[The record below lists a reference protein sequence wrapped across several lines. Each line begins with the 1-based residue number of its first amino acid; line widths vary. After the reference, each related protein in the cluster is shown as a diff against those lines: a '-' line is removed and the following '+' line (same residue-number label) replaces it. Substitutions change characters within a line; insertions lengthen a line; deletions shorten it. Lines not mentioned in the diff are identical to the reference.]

1 MNAKKLLSTLLSA
14 AMAVSMLA
22 GCFGG
27 GGNKNYSDEA
37 ADAAN
42 AAQSTVVF
50 ATDAKLSKSL
60 QDALENFTQLDDIK
74 DAMEADENL
83 KSLLTSG
90 YDLDVVAEQGEDAE
104 AAAKAIAEKYIV
116 SIVSGKK
123 AEGKIAMVLHDG
135 NGYYYVAV
143 LTYGSGGSGSGGG
156 AGGGS
161 GSGEGGQGG
170 GTTPGTDPDEPGPD
184 DDENNPGGGDDD
196 VIYYSVTTNAQG
208 GNGHYNTPSRVEKG
222 QELSFTVTADKGY
235 EAVVTA
241 TMGDESIGLTINGDR
256 YTYSPVTDDIVIDIT
271 FAKKAPEQFI
281 LNMGVN
287 DVDGGN
293 VYADID
299 GDGKKEVFLGDT
311 FVTAGEDFTFTVT
324 PNDGYEALV
333 SAVDADGMP
342 VKVIDYYGNY
352 TINEVNSDIEVTV
365 TFVEKVPSQYM
376 VNVSVNDTNG
386 GTVSADIDGDGK
398 EEDFLGDTFVTAG
411 EDFTFTVTP
420 NDGYE
425 ALVSAVD
432 ADGMPVKVIDYYG
445 NYTINE
451 VNSDIEVTVTFVEK
465 VPSQYMVNVSVN
477 DTNGGTVSA
486 DINGDGK
493 EEGCLGDSFV
503 NAGDDFDFTVT
514 PAEGYE
520 IYSVTV
526 ERGNGRFETLALTAN
541 NKYTASKIESDTDI
555 TVTFAPIQVTVTL
568 QIEGDGSGTVTFN
581 RESIEDGESI
591 IVDFKDEV
599 AIEATPGTDSELV
612 SISDGSNNLKNGATI
627 YPSGNITITVTFES
641 TEPVLTSID
650 VKQTGT
656 IYVDEKISGS
666 DLTVTAYDQNGK
678 EMEVTLEFVSASPNS
693 FDTAGPHKN
702 VSVTYKDKDGKQYID
717 KNVTITVKA
726 PYVTGI
732 KVTNTPAGATTLT
745 VTREWRTSH
754 VDEVFRV
761 WKWDYISPVG
771 FGSKG
776 HYEYCDDIELQ
787 VNYSDGSQLKINKKN
802 LEEYLDKS
810 LTATPNTFKWAD
822 HFKSPVMV
830 TIRYQEPGMTKP
842 VETSILVEVV
852 TSDFSDW
859 E

>member
-42 AAQSTVVF
+42 AVQSTVVF

-222 QELSFTVTADKGY
+222 QELSFTVTADEGY

-241 TMGDESIGLTINGDR
+241 TMGGEPIVLIVNGNR
-256 YTYSPVTDDIVIDIT
+256 YTYGPVTDDIVIDIT
-271 FAKKAPEQFI
+271 FAEKAPTQYI
-281 LNMGVN
+281 VH
-287 DVDGGN
+287 VSQDGNGGT
-293 VYADID
+293 VRW
-299 GDGKKEVFLGDT
+299 LGDNL
-311 FVTAGEDFTFTVT
+311 VTAGDSFELLVRVD
-324 PNDGYEALV
+324 DGYEALV

-342 VKVIDYYGNY
+342 VKVIDHSGGNYTINEVNSDIEVTVTFVEKVPTQYIVHVSQDGNGGTVRWLGDNLVTAGDSFELLVRVDDGYEALVSAVDADGMPVKVIDHSGGNY

-386 GTVSADIDGDGK
+386 GTVSADIDGDG
-398 EEDFLGDTFVTAG
+398 
-411 EDFTFTVTP
+411 
-420 NDGYE
+420 
-425 ALVSAVD
+425 
-432 ADGMPVKVIDYYG
+432 
-445 NYTINE
+445 
-451 VNSDIEVTVTFVEK
+451 
-465 VPSQYMVNVSVN
+465 Q
-477 DTNGGTVSA
+477 
-486 DINGDGK
+486 

-503 NAGDDFDFTVT
+503 NAGDNFDFTVT

-520 IYSVTV
+520 ISSVTV
-526 ERGNGRFETLALTAN
+526 ERGNGRVETLALTAN

-568 QIEGDGSGTVTFN
+568 QIEGDGDGTVTFN
-581 RESIEDGESI
+581 GESI
-591 IVDFKDEV
+591 GDGKSITVDFRDEV
-599 AIEATPGTDSELV
+599 IIKATAGTDSELV

-693 FDTAGPHKN
+693 FDTAGTHEN
-702 VSVTYKDKDGKQYID
+702 VSVTYKDTDGKQYID
-717 KNVTITVKA
+717 KNVTITVTA

-732 KVTNTPAGATTLT
+732 EVTTSGNIVREYRAKLPWEESHSDT
-745 VTREWRTSH
+745 VFKLWTINILGGWHS
-754 VDEVFRV
+754 F
-761 WKWDYISPVG
+761 
-771 FGSKG
+771 
-776 HYEYCDDIELQ
+776 YCDDITITVKYAGQEPL
-787 VNYSDGSQLKINKKN
+787 VISTPSDIKKYV
-802 LEEYLDKS
+802 EADQ
-810 LTATPNTFKWAD
+810 LTATPEKFAAPDGYWEDYTQ
-822 HFKSPVMV
+822 PV
-830 TIRYQEPGMTKP
+830 TISYKDSATGKTFTDTIDVTVTWRKP
-842 VETSILVEVV
+842 NT
-852 TSDFSDW
+852 
-859 E
+859 

>member
-50 ATDAKLSKSL
+50 STDATLAKSL

-170 GTTPGTDPDEPGPD
+170 GTTPGTGPDEPGPD

-222 QELSFTVTADKGY
+222 QELSFTVTADEGY

-241 TMGDESIGLTINGDR
+241 TMGGEPIVLIVNGNR
-256 YTYSPVTDDIVIDIT
+256 YTYGPVTADIVIDIT
-271 FAKKAPEQFI
+271 FAEKAPTQYI
-281 LNMGVN
+281 VH
-287 DVDGGN
+287 VSQDGNGGT
-293 VYADID
+293 VRW
-299 GDGKKEVFLGDT
+299 LGDNL
-311 FVTAGEDFTFTVT
+311 VTAGDSFELLVRVD
-324 PNDGYEALV
+324 DGYEALV

-342 VKVIDYYGNY
+342 VKVIDHYDGNYTINEVNSDIEVTVTFVEKVPTQYIVHVSQDGNGGTVRWLGDNLVTAGDSFELLVRVDDGYEALVSAVDADGMPVKVIDHYDGNY

-386 GTVSADIDGDGK
+386 GTVSADIDGDG
-398 EEDFLGDTFVTAG
+398 
-411 EDFTFTVTP
+411 
-420 NDGYE
+420 
-425 ALVSAVD
+425 
-432 ADGMPVKVIDYYG
+432 
-445 NYTINE
+445 
-451 VNSDIEVTVTFVEK
+451 
-465 VPSQYMVNVSVN
+465 Q
-477 DTNGGTVSA
+477 
-486 DINGDGK
+486 

-503 NAGDDFDFTVT
+503 NAGEDFDFTVT

-520 IYSVTV
+520 IYNVTV
-526 ERGNGRFETLALTAN
+526 ERGNGRVETLALTAN

-568 QIEGDGSGTVTFN
+568 QIEGDGNGTVTFN
-581 RESIEDGESI
+581 GEPIEDGKSI
-591 IVDFKDEV
+591 TVDFKDEV
-599 AIEATPGTDSELV
+599 AIEATAGTDSELV
-612 SISDGSNNLKNGATI
+612 SISDGSNNLENGATI
-627 YPSGNITITVTFES
+627 YPSGNIIITVTFES
-641 TEPVLTSID
+641 TKPVLTSIK
-650 VKQTGT
+650 VEQKGT

-702 VSVTYKDKDGKQYID
+702 VSVTYKDKDGKQYTD
-717 KNVTITVKA
+717 ENVTITVKE

-732 KVTNTPAGATTLT
+732 EVMGNKYVE
-745 VTREWRTSH
+745 REWRAGEHDDT
-754 VDEVFRV
+754 VFKV
-761 WKWDYISPVG
+761 WDFKLFVG
-771 FGSKG
+771 WK
-776 HYEYCDDIELQ
+776 ELYCDDIAIQ
-787 VNYSDGSQLKINKKN
+787 VNYSNGDTFKINKDN
-802 LEEYLDKS
+802 IQEYVEKGW
-810 LTATPNTFKWAD
+810 LTADPNNFELEDCGRT
-822 HFKSPVMV
+822 HLV
-830 TIRYQEPGMTKP
+830 TISYQDNTMNEPKTAFMN
-842 VETSILVEVV
+842 VRVFLIH
-852 TSDFSDW
+852 
-859 E
+859 

>member
-27 GGNKNYSDEA
+27 GGNKNYSDKA

-42 AAQSTVVF
+42 AVQSTVVF

-143 LTYGSGGSGSGGG
+143 LTYGNGGSGSGGG

-222 QELSFTVTADKGY
+222 QELSFTVTADESY

-241 TMGDESIGLTINGDR
+241 TMGDESIVLTVNGNR
-256 YTYSPVTDDIVIDIT
+256 YTYGPVTADIVIDIT

-342 VKVIDYYGNY
+342 VKVIDHSGGNY

-386 GTVSADIDGDGK
+386 GTVSADIDGDG
-398 EEDFLGDTFVTAG
+398 
-411 EDFTFTVTP
+411 
-420 NDGYE
+420 
-425 ALVSAVD
+425 
-432 ADGMPVKVIDYYG
+432 
-445 NYTINE
+445 
-451 VNSDIEVTVTFVEK
+451 
-465 VPSQYMVNVSVN
+465 Q
-477 DTNGGTVSA
+477 
-486 DINGDGK
+486 

-503 NAGDDFDFTVT
+503 NAGEDFDFTVT
-514 PAEGYE
+514 PVEGYE
-520 IYSVTV
+520 ISSVTV
-526 ERGNGRFETLALTAN
+526 KRGNGSVETLALTAN

-568 QIEGDGSGTVTFN
+568 QIEGDGNGTVTFN

-627 YPSGNITITVTFES
+627 YPSGNIIITVTFELA
-641 TEPVLTSID
+641 EPVLTNLYAKPDSITRYVGQTFKKD
-650 VKQTGT
+650 DLKIYAVYDNDSANPVLVDIDDCKVTGAPNDGKLTAEGTYTVKVTFGNQT
-656 IYVDEKISGS
+656 
-666 DLTVTAYDQNGK
+666 A
-678 EMEVTLEFVSASPNS
+678 EVTV
-693 FDTAGPHKN
+693 
-702 VSVTYKDKDGKQYID
+702 I
-717 KNVTITVKA
+717 VKK

-732 KVTNTPAGATTLT
+732 KVTTTGTGNILREYRASPSPSDTVFKVYKYEKTGSFLGFPVFEWVEEYRDDITITIEYMGQDSLVIDTPKELKKYVEAGQLTAEEFTSPGFGLYNTQT
-745 VTREWRTSH
+745 VTVSYKDNTMTKA
-754 VDEVFRV
+754 VDTEIDVTV
-761 WKWDYISPVG
+761 TWIK
-771 FGSKG
+771 
-776 HYEYCDDIELQ
+776 
-787 VNYSDGSQLKINKKN
+787 
-802 LEEYLDKS
+802 
-810 LTATPNTFKWAD
+810 PNT
-822 HFKSPVMV
+822 
-830 TIRYQEPGMTKP
+830 
-842 VETSILVEVV
+842 
-852 TSDFSDW
+852 
-859 E
+859 

>member
-42 AAQSTVVF
+42 AVQSTVVF

-222 QELSFTVTADKGY
+222 QELSFTVTADEGY

-241 TMGDESIGLTINGDR
+241 TMGGEPIVLIVNGNR
-256 YTYSPVTDDIVIDIT
+256 YTYGPVTDDIVIDIT

-299 GDGKKEVFLGDT
+299 GDGTEEDFLGDT

-324 PNDGYEALV
+324 PNDNYEIEKVTATRNGESRELSEKNGTYTVEDIQSDVKVLVTFAEKAPTQYIVHVSQNGNGGTVSWLGDNLVTAGDSFELRVRVDDGYEALI

-342 VKVIDYYGNY
+342 VKVIDHYNGKY

-398 EEDFLGDTFVTAG
+398 EE
-411 EDFTFTVTP
+411 
-420 NDGYE
+420 
-425 ALVSAVD
+425 
-432 ADGMPVKVIDYYG
+432 
-445 NYTINE
+445 
-451 VNSDIEVTVTFVEK
+451 
-465 VPSQYMVNVSVN
+465 
-477 DTNGGTVSA
+477 
-486 DINGDGK
+486 
-493 EEGCLGDSFV
+493 GCLGDSFV

-520 IYSVTV
+520 ISSVTV
-526 ERGNGRFETLALTAN
+526 KRGNGRVETLALTAN

-568 QIEGDGSGTVTFN
+568 QIEGDGDGTVTFN
-581 RESIEDGESI
+581 GEPIEDGESI
-591 IVDFKDEV
+591 TVDFKDEV
-599 AIEATPGTDSELV
+599 AIEATAGTDSELV
-612 SISDGSNNLKNGATI
+612 SISDGSNNLENGATI
-627 YPSGNITITVTFES
+627 YPSGNIIITVTFES

-693 FDTAGPHKN
+693 FDTAGTHEN
-702 VSVTYKDKDGKQYID
+702 VSVTYKDKDGKQYTD
-717 KNVTITVKA
+717 KNVTITVTA

-732 KVTNTPAGATTLT
+732 EVTTSGNIVREYRAKLPWEESHSDTVFKLWTTNI
-745 VTREWRTSH
+745 WG
-754 VDEVFRV
+754 
-761 WKWDYISPVG
+761 KWHS
-771 FGSKG
+771 F
-776 HYEYCDDIELQ
+776 YCDDITITVKYAGQEPL
-787 VNYSDGSQLKINKKN
+787 VISTPSDIKKYV
-802 LEEYLDKS
+802 EAGQ
-810 LTATPNTFKWAD
+810 LTATPEKFAAPDWYWEDYTQ
-822 HFKSPVMV
+822 PV
-830 TIRYQEPGMTKP
+830 TISYKDSATGKTFTDTIDVTVTWRKP
-842 VETSILVEVV
+842 NT
-852 TSDFSDW
+852 
-859 E
+859 

>member
-299 GDGKKEVFLGDT
+299 GDGKKEV
-311 FVTAGEDFTFTVT
+311 
-324 PNDGYEALV
+324 
-333 SAVDADGMP
+333 
-342 VKVIDYYGNY
+342 
-352 TINEVNSDIEVTV
+352 
-365 TFVEKVPSQYM
+365 
-376 VNVSVNDTNG
+376 
-386 GTVSADIDGDGK
+386 
-398 EEDFLGDTFVTAG
+398 FLGDTFVTAG

>member
-50 ATDAKLSKSL
+50 STDATLAKSL

-83 KSLLTSG
+83 KPLLTSG

-222 QELSFTVTADKGY
+222 QELSFTVTADEGY

-241 TMGDESIGLTINGDR
+241 TMGGESIVLTVNGNR
-256 YTYSPVTDDIVIDIT
+256 YTYGPVTADIVIDIT
-271 FAKKAPEQFI
+271 FAEKAPTQYI
-281 LNMGVN
+281 VH
-287 DVDGGN
+287 VSQDGNGGT
-293 VYADID
+293 VRW
-299 GDGKKEVFLGDT
+299 LGDNL
-311 FVTAGEDFTFTVT
+311 VTAGDSFELLVRVD
-324 PNDGYEALV
+324 DGYEALV

-342 VKVIDYYGNY
+342 VKVIDHYDGNYTINEVNSDIEVTVTFVEKVPTQYIVHVSQDGNGGTVRWLGDNLVTAGDSFELLVRVDDGYEALVSAVDADGMPVKVIDHYDGNY

-398 EEDFLGDTFVTAG
+398 EE
-411 EDFTFTVTP
+411 
-420 NDGYE
+420 
-425 ALVSAVD
+425 
-432 ADGMPVKVIDYYG
+432 
-445 NYTINE
+445 
-451 VNSDIEVTVTFVEK
+451 
-465 VPSQYMVNVSVN
+465 
-477 DTNGGTVSA
+477 
-486 DINGDGK
+486 
-493 EEGCLGDSFV
+493 GCLGDSFV

-520 IYSVTV
+520 ISNVTV
-526 ERGNGRFETLALTAN
+526 ERGNGRVETLALTTN

-568 QIEGDGSGTVTFN
+568 QIEGDGNGTVTFN
-581 RESIEDGESI
+581 GEPIEDGESI

-656 IYVDEKISGS
+656 IYVDDKISGS

-702 VSVTYKDKDGKQYID
+702 VSVTYKDKDGKQYTD
-717 KNVTITVKA
+717 ENVTITVKE

-732 KVTNTPAGATTLT
+732 EVMGNKYVE
-745 VTREWRTSH
+745 REWRAGEHDDT
-754 VDEVFRV
+754 VFKV
-761 WKWDYISPVG
+761 WDFKLFVG
-771 FGSKG
+771 WK
-776 HYEYCDDIELQ
+776 ELYCDDIAIQ
-787 VNYSDGSQLKINKKN
+787 VNYSNGDTFKINKDN
-802 LEEYLDKS
+802 IQEYVEKGW
-810 LTATPNTFKWAD
+810 LTADPNNFEFEDCGRT
-822 HFKSPVMV
+822 HLV
-830 TIRYQEPGMTKP
+830 TISYQDNTMNEPKTAFMN
-842 VETSILVEVV
+842 VRVFLIH
-852 TSDFSDW
+852 
-859 E
+859 

>member
-1 MNAKKLLSTLLSA
+1 MNAKKLLSTLMSA
-14 AMAVSMLA
+14 AMAVTMLA

-27 GGNKNYSDEA
+27 GGSNYSRQA

-42 AAQSTVVF
+42 AAQTTVVF
-50 ATDAKLSKSL
+50 STDSTLANSL
-60 QDALENFTQLDDIK
+60 QDALESGLVQTAEVEEAMKADDS
-74 DAMEADENL
+74 L
-83 KSLLTSG
+83 SSLLTAG
-90 YDLDVVAEQGEDAE
+90 YDLDVRAGQGEDAE
-104 AAAKAIAEKYIV
+104 AAAQTIVEQYIAG
-116 SIVSGKK
+116 IVSGKQS
-123 AEGKIAMVLHDG
+123 AGKIAMVLHDG
-135 NGYYYVAV
+135 NGYYYVAF
-143 LTYGSGGSGSGGG
+143 LTYGGGSGSGGSGSGSN
-156 AGGGS
+156 GGGS

-170 GTTPGTDPDEPGPD
+170 GTTPGTDPDDPDKPGPD

-196 VIYYSVTTNAQG
+196 VTYYSVTTNERG
-208 GNGHYNTPSRVEKG
+208 GNGHYSTPSHVEEG
-222 QELSFTVTADKGY
+222 QELSFTVTADEGY

-241 TMGDESIGLTINGDR
+241 TMGGEPIVLTVNGNR
-256 YTYSPVTDDIVIDIT
+256 YTYGPVTADIVIDIT
-271 FAKKAPEQFI
+271 FAEKAPEQFI

-299 GDGKKEVFLGDT
+299 GDGKEEGFLGDT

-324 PNDGYEALV
+324 PNDNYEIEKVTATRNGESRELSEKNGTYTVEDIQSDVKVLVTFAEKAPTQYIVHVSQDGNGGTVRWLGDNLVTAGDSFELLVRVDDGYEALV

-342 VKVIDYYGNY
+342 VKVIDHYDGNY

-398 EEDFLGDTFVTAG
+398 EE
-411 EDFTFTVTP
+411 
-420 NDGYE
+420 
-425 ALVSAVD
+425 
-432 ADGMPVKVIDYYG
+432 
-445 NYTINE
+445 
-451 VNSDIEVTVTFVEK
+451 
-465 VPSQYMVNVSVN
+465 
-477 DTNGGTVSA
+477 
-486 DINGDGK
+486 
-493 EEGCLGDSFV
+493 GCLGDSFV

-520 IYSVTV
+520 IYSVMV
-526 ERGNGRFETLALTAN
+526 ERGNGRVETLALTAN

-568 QIEGDGSGTVTFN
+568 QIEGDGNGTVTFS
-581 RESIEDGESI
+581 EKSIKDGESI
-591 IVDFKDEV
+591 TVDFRDEV
-599 AIEATPGTDSELV
+599 IIEATADTDSKLV

-641 TEPVLTSID
+641 TKPVLTSID

-656 IYVDEKISGS
+656 IYIDDKISGS

-693 FDTAGPHKN
+693 FDTAGTHEN
-702 VSVTYKDKDGKQYID
+702 VSVTYKDKDGKQYTD
-717 KNVTITVKA
+717 KNVTITVTA

-761 WKWDYISPVG
+761 WKWDWISPIG
-771 FGSKG
+771 IGSKG
-776 HYEYCDDIELQ
+776 HYEYCDDIELR
-787 VNYSDGSQLKINKKN
+787 VNYSDGSHRVINKGN

-822 HFKSPVMV
+822 CFKSPVMV
-830 TIRYQEPGMTKP
+830 TIRYQEPGMTKA
-842 VETSILVEVV
+842 VETFILVEVV
-852 TSDFSDW
+852 TGDTSDW